1 MSIIREHKFR
11 KKWGQNFLTDNNL
24 LDKIVRTVAPNK
36 NDSILE
42 IGPGGG
48 ALSRKTIDLVK
59 EMVAVEVDPLL
70 VKYLNSLPELEKL
83 KIVEGDILKKNIPDL
98 DIQCPVRIIGNIP
111 YNITSLIIF
120 WLISINY
127 INCSILGT
135 NLFN

>member
-24 LDKIVRTVAPNK
+24 LDKIVRTVAPKK

-48 ALSRKTIDLVK
+48 ALSRKIIDLVK
-59 EMVAVEVDPLL
+59 EMAAVEVDPLL

-83 KIVEGDILKKNIPDL
+83 KIVEGDILKKKNI
-98 DIQCPVRIIGNIP
+98 
-111 YNITSLIIF
+111 
-120 WLISINY
+120 
-127 INCSILGT
+127 
-135 NLFN
+135 